1 MPVAAARSNYK
12 NACLVSNFDEEINI
26 KTKDNEQIP
35 ITHSIILAGSFA
47 FSQNY
52 VDLLKVSASTTQ
64 NNTFDSSDVK
74 TRINNLLVDLTV
86 PIKINEGFSVLT
98 YTHVLIFF
106 FFTRNKGKQH
116 KNI

>member
-74 TRINNLLVDLTV
+74 TRINNLLVDLKV

-98 YTHVLIFF
+98 YTQVLIVF

-116 KNI
+116 KKI